1 MAKNSLDVLVEE
13 QKILNKIF
21 VIRGEK
27 IMLDKD
33 LAALFNVETR
43 VLNQSLKRNIK
54 RFPKDFMFQLN
65 EKEFTNLMSQSVI
78 SSWGGNRKL
87 PFAFTEQGVSMLSG
101 ILNSDIAIEVHIRII
116 RVFVKMREYAL
127 TNKEILMHIAKME
140 QEVKGNTKDIEN
152 IFVVIKELIEKQQKP
167 IVPREPIGFKTLAT
181 KNVKP
186 IMKLKSK

>member
-1 MAKNSLDVLVEE
+1 MKKNLP
-13 QKILNKIF
+13 
-21 VIRGEK
+21 
-27 IMLDKD
+27 
-33 LAALFNVETR
+33 T
-43 VLNQSLKRNIK
+43 
-54 RFPKDFMFQLN
+54 
-65 EKEFTNLMSQSVI
+65 QSVI